1 MEQFS
6 AYGHAILS
14 VVLYAILAQV
24 LNAMTGIRKG
34 AKKMSPGQPHDA
46 DYDDAAYRLDRAY
59 MNSIEILGIF
69 AVVTFA
75 AILAG
80 ANAFWVNLFASA
92 VLVFRA
98 IYTFAYFRKLG
109 APYGGLRTNLS
120 IMSAI
125 SILAIAVLTA
135 VAVFSN

>member
-6 AYGHAILS
+6 DYGHAIVS
-14 VVLYAILAQV
+14 VVLFAVLAQV

-34 AKKMSPGQPHDA
+34 AKNLMPGQGHEA
-46 DYDDAAYRLDRAY
+46 DYDDLAYRIDRAY
-59 MNSIEILGIF
+59 MNGVEILGIF

-92 VLVFRA
+92 VLVIRL
-98 IYTFAYFRKLG
+98 IYTFAYFRKIG

-120 IMSAI
+120 ILSAAAI
-125 SILAIAVLTA
+125 VAIAILAV
-135 VAVFSN
+135 VAVFG